1 MKAFALFVG
10 LMLSASVAF
19 AQGAGPLEGTWNFK
33 SFSSDGK
40 EDPADKVKD
49 MTFVVTGDKYKVVQ
63 GGKDIE
69 TGSFK
74 LGKAGDVDTIDFAVE
89 SGEDKGKA
97 QPGIYKLE
105 GTSVKIA
112 YFEEPNPARPTEL
125 ASKDGQA
132 FATLEKAAAK

>member
-1 MKAFALFVG
+1 MKIFAAMLVG
-10 LMLSASVAF
+10 LMLSAGAVM

-63 GGKDIE
+63 AGKDIE
-69 TGSFK
+69 TGTLK
-74 LGKAGDVDTIDFAVE
+74 TGKAGDVDTVDFTVE
-89 SGEDKGKA
+89 SGEDKGKV
-97 QPGIYKLE
+97 QPGIFKVE
-105 GTSVKIA
+105 GTTVKLA
-112 YFEEPNPARPTEL
+112 YFEEANPARPTEL

-132 FATLEKAAAK
+132 FATLEKGK